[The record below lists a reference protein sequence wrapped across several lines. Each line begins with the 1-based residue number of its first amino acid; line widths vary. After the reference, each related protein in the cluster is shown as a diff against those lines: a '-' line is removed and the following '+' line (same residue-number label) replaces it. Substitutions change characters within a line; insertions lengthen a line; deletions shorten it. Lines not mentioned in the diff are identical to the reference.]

1 MILYKVVTSDSS
13 IILVINCGSSSIRF
27 GVYRRTG
34 DKMLKGKIDQ
44 IGNGKSSMLV
54 EGSDTHAGLI
64 GDAGEAAAQIVS
76 YLESVHML
84 SGIRAVGHRIVHG
97 RNRRRPVLILD
108 EVMTELNENTLLAPI
123 HMNTALAVIDS
134 IKRLLPDV
142 LHVACFDTA
151 FHADLPEVARRMP
164 LPRYLAQ
171 KGIVRYGF
179 HGLSCTYLLREFRK
193 RAGEEAA
200 RGRLIIAHLG
210 SGASMTAVKEMKSL
224 DTTMGFTPEAGLM
237 MGSRPGD
244 MDPGILTYLMRSE
257 GFGLAEIEK
266 LIQSECGLLGVSDTT
281 ADIGEL
287 LEEAGQDIRAR
298 QAVDLFCY
306 QARQALC
313 GLCGALGG
321 LDAVIFSG
329 GIGENFPAIRAQI
342 CAGLGFLGIS
352 LDETRNRQNAFEIS
366 RLSGSTRVYMI
377 RTDEELIIAEQT
389 QQALDNAS

>member
-1 MILYKVVTSDSS
+1 MNSDSS
-13 IILVINCGSSSIRF
+13 IILVINCGSSSIKF
-27 GVYRRTG
+27 GVYRRAG
-34 DKMLKGKIDQ
+34 EKILKGKINR
-44 IGNGKSSMLV
+44 IGSGKSSMQV
-54 EGSDTHAGLI
+54 EGSDTRAASI
-64 GDAGEAAAQIVS
+64 GGAEEAAAQIVS
-76 YLESVHML
+76 YLENVHL
-84 SGIRAVGHRIVHG
+84 LGGVRAVGHRVVHG

-108 EVMTELNENTLLAPI
+108 EVMTELNENKLLAPI
-123 HMNTALAVIDS
+123 HMNPALAVIDS
-134 IKRLLPDV
+134 IKKLLPDV

-151 FHADLPEVARRMP
+151 FHADLPEVARRIP

-179 HGLSCTYLLREFRK
+179 HGLSCTYLLREFRN

-200 RGRLIIAHLG
+200 GGRLIIAHLG
-210 SGASMTAVKEMKSL
+210 SGASMTAVREMKSL
-224 DTTMGFTPEAGLM
+224 DTTMGFTPEAGFM

-266 LIQSECGLLGVSDTT
+266 LLQSECGLLGVSDTT

-287 LEEAGQDIRAR
+287 LEEAGRDVRAR

-306 QARQALC
+306 QARKALC

-342 CAGLGFLGIS
+342 CEGLGFLGIS
-352 LDETRNRQNAFEIS
+352 LDETSNRHNAFEIS
-366 RLSGSTRVYMI
+366 RSSGSTRVYMI
-377 RTDEELIIAEQT
+377 RTDEEQIIAEQT
-389 QQALDNAS
+389 QQVLENAS